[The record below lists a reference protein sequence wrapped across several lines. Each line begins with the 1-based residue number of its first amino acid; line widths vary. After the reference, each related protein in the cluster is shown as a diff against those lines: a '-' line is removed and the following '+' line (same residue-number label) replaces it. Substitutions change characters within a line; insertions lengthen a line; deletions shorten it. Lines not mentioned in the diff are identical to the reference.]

1 MIALRG
7 VDDRYPP
14 QKKSFMMLHYM
25 YEHYIDKFEW
35 FMRADDDV
43 YMRTDRMEKFL
54 RSIDSSKPQFIGKK
68 ILKIFFLFVYNF
80 IFIFIYMLHGKTYLN
95 FMYMF
100 NFLLI
105 SGC

>member
-25 YEHYIDKFEW
+25 YENYIDKFEW

-54 RSIDSSKPQFIGKK
+54 RSIDSSKPQFIGKND
-68 ILKIFFLFVYNF
+68 LFLY
-80 IFIFIYMLHGKTYLN
+80 IFIFIWKNLFKYYLHA
-95 FMYMF
+95 F